1 MVTEM
6 TCTGVR
12 GLSPLSVGTLLIF
25 ITMSMPDDTCESKKN
40 NETGQRRMP
49 RHAIESRFGLEG
61 DEGADFEIVGGTM
74 GIPGGAFL
82 YTNLDT
88 VAVGAVLSLP
98 GLAKAGARPEAVIA
112 GLKAHPSIAPFV
124 VGGELK
130 EYAAHLIPEGGYD
143 MMPKLVGDGLL
154 VAGDA
159 AAMCLAAGLWLEGV
173 NYAIGSGM
181 HAGDAAHEAIARGD
195 TSRVGL
201 ATYQQRLE
209 SSFVLQDHRKVRRA
223 PGFIL
228 NERTQTR
235 YPALACE
242 VLEQLYTVENPK
254 RKRGAVTIGLS
265 LWKRSG
271 LRIRDAIR
279 DARDAASIY
288 G

>member
-1 MVTEM
+1 M
-6 TCTGVR
+6 
-12 GLSPLSVGTLLIF
+12 
-25 ITMSMPDDTCESKKN
+25 
-40 NETGQRRMP
+40 
-49 RHAIESRFGLEG
+49 
-61 DEGADFEIVGGTM
+61 
-74 GIPGGAFL
+74 
-82 YTNLDT
+82 
-88 VAVGAVLSLP
+88 
-98 GLAKAGARPEAVIA
+98 IA